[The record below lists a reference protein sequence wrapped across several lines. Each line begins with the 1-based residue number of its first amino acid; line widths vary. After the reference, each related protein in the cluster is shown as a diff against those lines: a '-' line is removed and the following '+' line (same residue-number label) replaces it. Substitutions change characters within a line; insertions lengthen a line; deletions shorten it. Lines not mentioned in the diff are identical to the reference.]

1 MFNELILNITARVD
15 GLLGNLNKVR
25 TKFAEVSN
33 SVTSTAGRTQN
44 DLEKRLIRLQ
54 RQLRRVRLAAKG
66 MIPSEGINTSRRH
79 MEALSEAIRRTK
91 DRLKSLAIVQ
101 KAHNRHA
108 KAMLEQAKAQVNA
121 TLQGM
126 INMGSMVRQV
136 GAQMRMV
143 GVAML
148 AFAVALAAA
157 WKDLATT
164 GGDFE
169 QTMNIVVSVVTEL
182 QGVSESATQQ
192 FAALSDEVMRLGQTT
207 NFTASQIATA
217 AQFLGQA
224 GFTAVETTQA
234 LEATVNLAR
243 AGMLDLARASE
254 ITADMVNA
262 YTLQATDA
270 ARVSDVFAKAQASA
284 NTTVQQLG
292 NAFSF
297 AAPVA
302 ATLGQS
308 VEESAIALALLANNS
323 IKSSRAGTGLA
334 QILSG
339 LIRKTEDTTELM
351 EKYGSSFAAVDPTM
365 HSIVDIIKEFSRVG
379 VTAADV
385 MEFFGERAGR
395 AMLALMNLPTAEI
408 DKMGEAINDSFGE
421 GLKQATIRW
430 DNLNGS
436 IKVFVSRLEA
446 IKLEIFNRIKKQIR
460 AVVDTA
466 ADMLQRVLDLM
477 ADPTWSHMV
486 KPLMAVAAA
495 LTVITAV
502 IGGTLIALG
511 MLFVV
516 WGGGQVVMASMAVSA
531 SASASTLA
539 ATALTAEGAA
549 AALAA
554 LATTAGV
561 ATTDL
566 AALALAAGASQEAI
580 AALAATAGGTA
591 AAGTGAM
598 AGMWAALGTAM
609 TAVGTFIAAYFLPVL
624 LTLAAV
630 IAVVVG
636 VMATWEKGID
646 DLGAT
651 WGTFGSL
658 VAAVTDFIGELS
670 TRLIGYLIVMHNEWN
685 KLISSWS
692 DSDPRGFSLWE
703 DFKLIFSQI
712 AEALRKMFEVMK
724 PVNEGLLT
732 LAAGFAFA
740 AFEIFYT
747 ILTLIVR
754 TLVGL
759 AYVLNEAVD
768 AVIDFAHWM
777 GILDYDSEEL
787 KNRLDK
793 QADAVEKLAEKQREL
808 IDTYAEDN
816 KAHRKRVK
824 DVEEMMSLMSRRDQL
839 NARDLKRLADL
850 RAEYGDGE
858 QSLQDL
864 IDTTEEHIETLEDE
878 VAKAEEGTLEHAQ
891 LNILLE
897 MEKEALKRLGE
908 AQAQYNTLVANSA
921 SVLQENVAAL
931 DAASKAEKRRNDI
944 LKEGEEAL
952 EAYNETLSEWTDL
965 VNDAAESRLNSYE
978 LEVKKIN
985 ELKQQ
990 AQDLA
995 DAQKEQIKAQ
1005 QELNKQRRLDEFF
1018 TWSDL
1023 MDEEAAETDPR
1034 KKAALTEERVAS
1046 MRRLDKLQERRAE
1059 LADAETK
1066 RDQDNANTQAILLEQ
1081 EAEARQKVADKQ
1093 DDILN
1098 KQKIQQAKQAGDKLL
1113 AAQLTADAEFEA
1125 DKKRIEETF
1134 LLEDNASQQQKA
1146 EALKNAEEIKDAKI
1160 AAAQEAADEEAKKAE
1175 EAAEKEKQ
1183 KKLKA
1188 LDDERESLEDKI
1200 AASLAKRVT
1209 SLREMVA
1216 LTFTLM
1222 RLEAIKEARARE
1234 AAKRAASEAARVE
1247 RLTKIAAAD
1256 PTNERKQAALLRA
1269 QQSAR
1274 IEALMAGKKLTDAG
1288 LTAEAG
1294 QAVEQLFAP
1303 PEVTQAQAQNIGIFR
1318 ILDET
1323 KLIQQGILDVLLAMQ
1338 AGILGAN
1345 LGNTGMQVLT
1355 ANGPGVGQG
1364 PLGANGLT
1372 NVTSTTEST
1381 SQVDVTI
1388 NNSFDAEVA
1397 EAVVFDAMKNAG
1409 LNVV

>member
-1 MFNELILNITARVD
+1 
-15 GLLGNLNKVR
+15 
-25 TKFAEVSN
+25 
-33 SVTSTAGRTQN
+33 
-44 DLEKRLIRLQ
+44 
-54 RQLRRVRLAAKG
+54 
-66 MIPSEGINTSRRH
+66 
-79 MEALSEAIRRTK
+79 MEALSEAINACK
-91 DRLKSLAIVQ
+91 NRLKSLAIVQ

-108 KAMLEQAKAQVNA
+108 KAMLDQAKAQVNA

-126 INMGSMVRQV
+126 INMGSMVRQI

-143 GVAML
+143 GVALL
-148 AFAVALAAA
+148 ALTALLVAA
-157 WKDLATT
+157 WRDLATT
-164 GGDFE
+164 GADFE
-169 QTMNIVVSVVTEL
+169 QTMDIVVSVVTEL
-182 QGVSESATQQ
+182 QGVSASAAQQ
-192 FAALSDEVMRLGQTT
+192 FAALSAEVMRLGQTT

-339 LIRKTEDTTELM
+339 LIRKTADTTELM
-351 EKYGSSFAAVDPTM
+351 EKYGSSFEAVDPTLN
-365 HSIVDIIKEFSRVG
+365 SVVDIIKEFSRVG

-385 MEFFGERAGR
+385 MKFFGERAGR
-395 AMLALMNLPTAEI
+395 AMLALMNTPTDEI
-408 DKMGEAINDSFGE
+408 DAMGEAINDSFGE

-446 IKLEIFNRIKKQIR
+446 IKLEVFNRIKTQIR
-460 AVVDTA
+460 SVVDTA
-466 ADMLQRVLDLM
+466 ADMLQKILDLM
-477 ADPTWSHMV
+477 ADPAWSHMV
-486 KPLMAVAAA
+486 KPVMAVVAI
-495 LTVITAV
+495 LTVLTATA
-502 IGGTLIALG
+502 GLTLIALG
-511 MLFVV
+511 MLFAV
-516 WGGGQVVMASMAVSA
+516 WGGGQVVIASMAVSA
-531 SASASTLA
+531 AASASTLA
-539 ATALTAEGAA
+539 ATTLTAEGAA
-549 AALAA
+549 AALAS
-554 LATTAGV
+554 LAASAGV
-561 ATTDL
+561 ATTDF
-566 AALALAAGASQEAI
+566 AALALAAGTSNAAI
-580 AALAATAGGTA
+580 VALATTAKTASTAVGGA
-591 AAGTGAM
+591 AVS
-598 AGMWAALGTAM
+598 GMWAALGTTIKASLK
-609 TAVGTFIAAYFLPVL
+609 AVGTAITAYALPVI
-624 LTLAAV
+624 LTLVAV
-630 IAVVVG
+630 MTVVVG
-636 VMATWEKGID
+636 VMATWEKGVD
-646 DLGAT
+646 DLGAK

-658 VAAVTDFIGELS
+658 FGAVTDFISGVITEVVGQLA
-670 TRLIGYLIVMHNEWN
+670 RLHAVWN
-685 KLISSWS
+685 SLLSSWLTS
-692 DSDPRGFSLWE
+692 GPRSFSLWE
-703 DFKLIFSQI
+703 DFKLVFFQL
-712 AEALRKMFEVMK
+712 AEAFRKIFEATKPVLMVFLKLAAAGLFVVFEV
-724 PVNEGLLT
+724 
-732 LAAGFAFA
+732 
-740 AFEIFYT
+740 FYT
-747 ILTLIVR
+747 TLTVIVEILVA
-754 TLVGL
+754 L
-759 AYVLNEAVD
+759 AYALNVVVD
-768 AVIDFAHWM
+768 SFIELAHYL

-787 KNRLDK
+787 KNRLDE
-793 QADAVEKLAEKQREL
+793 QADAVENLTEKQRKL

-816 KAHRKRVK
+816 KAHRKQVK

-858 QSLQDL
+858 SALQDL
-864 IDTTEEHIETLEDE
+864 IDRTEDHIETLEDQ
-878 VAKAEEGTLEHAQ
+878 VAKSQEGTLEHAQ
-891 LNILLE
+891 LTILLD
-897 MEKEALKRLGE
+897 MEKEALRRLGE
-908 AQAQYNTLVANSA
+908 AQTQYNTLVANSA

-952 EAYNETLSEWTDL
+952 EAYKKALSEWTDL

-985 ELKQQ
+985 ELKQS
-990 AQDLA
+990 AKDLA
-995 DAQKEQIKAQ
+995 EAQKEQIKAQ
-1005 QELNKQRRLDEFF
+1005 QELNDQRIQ
-1018 TWSDL
+1018 
-1023 MDEEAAETDPR
+1023 EEAETAFDLFDEVDAETDPR
-1034 KKAALTEERVAS
+1034 KKAALQEQLKDSDAR
-1046 MRRLDKLQERRAE
+1046 MDKLKERKTK

-1066 RDQDNANTQAILLEQ
+1066 RMKDEARTQEILLEQ
-1081 EAEARQKVADKQ
+1081 EKEARQKVADKQ
-1093 DDILN
+1093 DDILK
-1098 KQKIQQAKQAGDKLL
+1098 KQAIQQAKQAGDTLL
-1113 AAQLTADAEFEA
+1113 AAELTAEAEFEA
-1125 DKKRIEETF
+1125 DKKRIEDTF

-1146 EALKNAEEIKDAKI
+1146 DALKNIEEIRDAKI
-1160 AAAQEAADEEAKKAE
+1160 AAAHEAADEEAKKAE
-1175 EAAEKEKQ
+1175 EAAAKEKEQ
-1183 KKLKA
+1183 ALKA
-1188 LDDERESLEDKI
+1188 LDKTRESLEDKI

-1222 RLEAIKEARARE
+1222 RLEAIKEARARK
-1234 AAKRAASEAARVE
+1234 AAKRAASEQARAAR
-1247 RLTKIAAAD
+1247 LAKIAAAD
-1256 PTNERKQAALLRA
+1256 PLNERKQAALLRA

-1274 IEALMAGKKLTDAG
+1274 LEALMAGKKLTDAG

-1303 PEVTQAQAQNIGIFR
+1303 PEVTQAQAQSIGIFR

-1338 AGILGAN
+1338 AGMWGAN
-1345 LGNTGMQVLT
+1345 LGNAGMQALAAT
-1355 ANGPGVGQG
+1355 GPGIGQG
-1364 PLGANGLT
+1364 PLGADGLT